1 MHTENTFTWE
11 LYHVELKLI
20 SLFTSFLTGV
30 LAFAVL
36 TFLYGAHILIRRDT
50 PLLKLE
56 IMKEVKQFWIIWYLS
71 NVRQWLAHVSCIL
84 AKDFNVNF

>member
-20 SLFTSFLTGV
+20 SSFTSFLTGV

-50 PLLKLE
+50 PRLKL
-56 IMKEVKQFWIIWYLS
+56 
-71 NVRQWLAHVSCIL
+71 
-84 AKDFNVNF
+84 